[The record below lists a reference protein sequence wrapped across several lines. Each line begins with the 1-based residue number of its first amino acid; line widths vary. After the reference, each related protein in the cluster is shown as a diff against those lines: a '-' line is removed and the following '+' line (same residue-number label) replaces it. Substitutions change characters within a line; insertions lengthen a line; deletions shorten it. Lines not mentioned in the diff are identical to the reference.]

1 MHEGDLAAGAIVLS
15 FQHTLAQGSL
25 MVEGRP
31 QSTLYTAVK
40 WRRKDFIQE
49 WWALA
54 AEMHQDEA
62 RVAGVFLHDQEVI
75 NLLEESSSGG
85 IVHMQDLLLNQFFR
99 PGYAEWACPLAISVK
114 HSHIIPTVDVKGAQ
128 QSLVFNCDVPQQE
141 RDIIHVG
148 DDIGGV
154 AALARLVQWG
164 WSPSAE
170 CRQQLSRFQF
180 PTFVTKC
187 SALVAGPKFRIC
199 GLLCM
204 DEWVCIGVGK
214 AIDGDE

>member
-1 MHEGDLAAGAIVLS
+1 
-15 FQHTLAQGSL
+15 
-25 MVEGRP
+25 
-31 QSTLYTAVK
+31 
-40 WRRKDFIQE
+40 
-49 WWALA
+49 
-54 AEMHQDEA
+54 MHQDEA
-62 RVAGVFLHDQEVI
+62 RVAGVFLRDQEVI
-75 NLLEESSSGG
+75 NLLEESSSRG
-85 IVHMQDLLLNQFFR
+85 IVHMQDLLLNQFFG

-170 CRQQLSRFQF
+170 CRQDISQLAAFF
-180 PTFVTKC
+180 
-187 SALVAGPKFRIC
+187 
-199 GLLCM
+199 
-204 DEWVCIGVGK
+204 
-214 AIDGDE
+214 IDT